1 MYIFK
6 FSTPD
11 KRDVVVKGNF
21 PLTYAQ
27 ELWNE
32 GIKFIIV
39 STYSNTIKVPKLST
53 EIDIDEKNPVDFDE
67 YKM

>member
-39 STYSNTIKVPKLST
+39 STYSNTIKVPKA
-53 EIDIDEKNPVDFDE
+53 DEFDKNDVDFDE